1 MFRTSILPLLAVA
14 GVGLGIYAATLSSR
28 VTSPAR
34 PVSEAPQPP
43 YPNFVAGAGIVEA
56 NTENISIGTQ
66 VAGIVSKI
74 YVKVGDKI
82 KAGAPLF
89 TIDERAQ
96 GAEVTTR
103 RASLQITEAQLANA
117 KYELQIAEGL
127 TGKQVMS
134 IEERDLR
141 RYLVLQIQAQ
151 VAQAKAQLASAETDL
166 DRLTTTAPLDGQVLQ
181 LKVHLG
187 EFAPTGVLETPLLML
202 GNVDPLCVR
211 VDFDENEAWRVRSD
225 ARAVGYLRGNKAI
238 TTPLKFVRLEPYV
251 SPKKSLTGDSTE
263 RVDTRVLQVIYALE
277 RRGLPI
283 HVGQQMDVFVEA
295 PAHDNTS
302 FGRQESEQLP

>member
-1 MFRTSILPLLAVA
+1 MRESLRPTPKILALVHRSL
-14 GVGLGIYAATLSSR
+14 
-28 VTSPAR
+28 
-34 PVSEAPQPP
+34 
-43 YPNFVAGAGIVEA
+43 
-56 NTENISIGTQ
+56 
-66 VAGIVSKI
+66 GIVSNI
-74 YVKVGDKI
+74 YVKVGDKV

-96 GAEVTTR
+96 RAEVTTR
-103 RASLQITEAQLANA
+103 QASLQITEAQLANA
-117 KYELQIAEGL
+117 QYELQIAEGL

-225 ARAVGYLRGNKAI
+225 AHAVGYLRGNKAI
-238 TTPLKFVRLEPYV
+238 NTPLKFVRLEPYV

-283 HVGQQMDVFVEA
+283 RVGQQMDVFVEA
-295 PAHDNTS
+295 PAHENTS